1 MTISTT
7 ERDGV
12 TVLALDGDVMGGP
25 DGTALHNRLSDLRA
39 EGVQHVVVDLTGV
52 RLMNSSGL
60 GMLIG
65 GLTTMKNGG
74 GDLRLA
80 GASVNLR
87 KLFTMTRLD
96 KVFRQYETAAD
107 AVASF
112 GEE

>member
-1 MTISTT
+1 MTITTT

-25 DGTALHNRLSDLRA
+25 DGTALHNRLSDLRT
-39 EGVQHVVVDLTGV
+39 EGVRHVVVDLTGV

-80 GASVNLR
+80 GASSRLQT
-87 KLFTMTRLD
+87 LFTMTRLD
-96 KVFRQYETAAD
+96 KVFQQFENVD
-107 AVASF
+107 EAVASF
-112 GEE
+112 S